1 MTHPRNEFCSNLIK
15 AKEGQRLQ
23 IRIQTLD
30 PNCLG
35 KETSDWIIIRGSSE
49 RIPSIRKKLCKEV
62 ALKPFTSVSNEL
74 LIRFES
80 QTYDVKIRYNMTI
93 EIGIICRLN

>member
-1 MTHPRNEFCSNLIK
+1 M
-15 AKEGQRLQ
+15 Q
-23 IRIQTLD
+23 ITIQTLD

-35 KETSDWIIIRGSSE
+35 KETSDWIEMRGSNESV
-49 RIPSIRKKLCKEV
+49 PSIRKKLCKEV

-80 QTYDVKIRYNMTI
+80 QTYNVKIRYNMTI
-93 EIGIICRLN
+93 EIGIICPLN